1 MSFLSDDL
9 LFQPHGFINGEFVAA
24 DNKSTFVVFNPSNKQ
39 AIAEVAQCGREE
51 TKRAIEHAKVA
62 MVDWSRLTAKQRSE
76 FLMAWHD
83 QIIANKKDLATLLSS
98 EQGKP
103 VAEAEG
109 EIVYGA
115 SYIKWFAEEAKR
127 IYGDIIPQSSGDSRL
142 LCIKQPVG
150 VVACITPWNFP
161 NAMLTRKIA
170 PALAAGCTVV
180 CKPANETPLSA
191 LALGELANRAGIPK
205 GVINILAGITAE
217 IGSELTASSTVRKL
231 TFTGS
236 TPVGK
241 LLTTECAKTLKRTSM
256 ELGGNAPFI
265 VFETAD
271 LDSAVSG
278 LIANKFR
285 NAGQTCVCTNRVL
298 VQSSVIEHFT
308 EKLITAIN
316 QLKLGDAFSA
326 DTDIGPLINA
336 SAVQKVRELV
346 ANAEQLGAQIV
357 SAGSNF
363 AADSNFVSPI
373 VIKNATTEMDI
384 FSEEIFGPVAA
395 IFEFNNEAQAIEMAN
410 DSPYG
415 LAAYFYSN
423 DMSQVWRVGEALEAG
438 MVGINDSAISNE
450 MIPFGG
456 VKESGQ
462 GREGSKYG
470 LDDYLEIKHL
480 KMGGLQL

>member
-1 MSFLSDDL
+1 MAMLSDQEL
-9 LFQPHGFINGEFVAA
+9 LKPNAYINGEFVSAE
-24 DNKSTFVVFNPSNKQ
+24 DGTTFAVKNPSTG
-39 AIAEVAQCGREE
+39 EVVANVAKCGAKE
-51 TKRAIEHAKVA
+51 TRKAIEFAKVA
-62 MVDWSRLTAKQRSE
+62 MTSWAKMPSKQRASL
-76 FLMAWHD
+76 LMAWHD
-83 QIIANKKDLATLLSS
+83 QIITNKLDLARILSS

-103 VAEAEG
+103 LVEAEG
-109 EIVYGA
+109 EILYGA
-115 SYIKWFAEEAKR
+115 SYIQWFAEEAKR
-127 IYGDIIPQSSGDSRL
+127 IYGDIIPQQSDDARL

-191 LALGELANRAGIPK
+191 LALGELANRAGIPP
-205 GVINILAGITAE
+205 GVINILAGTTAE
-217 IGSELTASSTVRKL
+217 IGQEMTSNPIVRKL

-236 TPVGK
+236 TQVGK
-241 LLTTECAKTLKRTSM
+241 KLTVDCAQTLKRTSM

-265 VFETAD
+265 VFESAD
-271 LDSAVSG
+271 LDLAVKG

-285 NAGQTCVCTNRVL
+285 NAGQTCVCTNRVI
-298 VQSSVIEHFT
+298 VQSSIVEKFT
-308 EKLITAIN
+308 DKLKVAVAKLKVGDGFESGVDVGPMIN
-316 QLKLGDAFSA
+316 Q
-326 DTDIGPLINA
+326 
-336 SAVQKVRELV
+336 SAVNKVNELV
-346 ANAEQLGAQIV
+346 ENARQLGAQVITT
-357 SAGSNF
+357 
-363 AADSNFVSPI
+363 DSNMDGKGNFMAPKI
-373 VIKNATTEMDI
+373 ITGATKDMTL

-395 IFEFNNEAQAIEMAN
+395 IFTFDEEREAIELAN
-410 DSPYG
+410 DSPFG

-423 DMSQVWRVGEALEAG
+423 DMSQMWRVGEAIEAG
-438 MVGINDSAISNE
+438 MVGINDAALSNE

-480 KMGGLQL
+480 KMGGLN

>member
-1 MSFLSDDL
+1 MPFLSDDKL
-9 LFQPHGFINGEFVAA
+9 LRPHGFVNGNFVSA
-24 DNKSTFVVFNPSNKQ
+24 DNKSTFEVFNPANKEV
-39 AIAEVAQCGREE
+39 IAKVARCGTEE
-51 TKRAIEHAKVA
+51 TRRAIECAKLA
-62 MVDWSRLTAKQRSE
+62 MLKWSSLSAKQRSAL
-76 FLMAWHD
+76 LMAWHD
-83 QIIANKKDLATLLSS
+83 QIIANKTDLAKLLSS

-103 VAEAEG
+103 LAEAEG
-109 EIVYGA
+109 EIAYGA
-115 SYIKWFAEEAKR
+115 SYIQWFAEEAKR
-127 IYGDIIPQSSGDSRL
+127 VYGDIIPQASHDSRL

-205 GVINILAGITAE
+205 GVINILAGNTAE
-217 IGSELTASSTVRKL
+217 IGGELTANPTIKKL

-236 TPVGK
+236 TGVGK
-241 LLTTECAKTLKRTSM
+241 LLTAQCAKTLKRTSM

-265 VFETAD
+265 VFESAD
-271 LDSAVSG
+271 LDLAVSG
-278 LIANKFR
+278 LIGNKFR

-298 VQSSVIEHFT
+298 VQSSVVESFT
-308 EKLITAIN
+308 NKLIEATGK
-316 QLKLGDAFSA
+316 LTLGDAFSA
-326 DTDIGPLINA
+326 DTDVGPLINE
-336 SAVQKVRELV
+336 SAVKKVRELV
-346 ANAEQLGAQIV
+346 ANAQALGAQTV
-357 SAGSNF
+357 STESKYAR
-363 AADSNFVSPI
+363 DSNFVAPT
-373 VIKNATTEMDI
+373 VIKNATTDMHI

-395 IFEFNNEAQAIEMAN
+395 IFEFDTEQQALDMAN
-410 DSPYG
+410 DSTFG

-423 DMSQVWRVGEALEAG
+423 DMSQIWRVGEAIEAG
-438 MVGINDSAISNE
+438 MVGINDAALSNE

-480 KMGGLQL
+480 KMGGLK

>member
-1 MSFLSDDL
+1 MSFLSDDQ
-9 LFQPHGFINGEFVAA
+9 LFRSQAFINGNFVDAM
-24 DNKSTFVVFNPSNKQ
+24 NKTTFAVFNPATKKTVTEVASCGKFETQ
-39 AIAEVAQCGREE
+39 TAIA
-51 TKRAIEHAKVA
+51 HANNALKK
-62 MVDWSRLTAKQRSE
+62 WSRLTAKQRSTL
-76 FLMAWHD
+76 LMAWHNE
-83 QIIANKKDLATLLSS
+83 IIANKADLAKLLST

-115 SYIKWFAEEAKR
+115 SYIQWFAEEAKR
-127 IYGDIIPQSSGDSRL
+127 VYGDIIPQSSDDSRL

-205 GVINILAGITAE
+205 GVINILAGITSE
-217 IGSELTASSTVRKL
+217 IGGELTSNTTIKKL

-241 LLTTECAKTLKRTSM
+241 ILTTQCAKTLKRTSM

-271 LDSAVSG
+271 LDAAVRG

-298 VQSSVIEHFT
+298 VQSTVVESFT
-308 EKLITAIN
+308 EKLIKEIHK
-316 QLKLGDAFSA
+316 LKLGDAFSL
-326 DTDIGPLINA
+326 DTDIGPLINE
-336 SAVQKVRELV
+336 SAVKKVRELV
-346 ANAEQLGAQIV
+346 LNAEQLGAQSV
-357 SAGSNF
+357 SAVSTYSS
-363 AADSNFVSPI
+363 DSNFVAAT
-373 VIKNATTEMDI
+373 VIKKATTEMDI
-384 FSEEIFGPVAA
+384 YSEEIFGPIAA
-395 IFEFNNEAQAIEMAN
+395 IFEFENEAQAIDMAN

-423 DMSQVWRVGEALEAG
+423 DLSQIWRVGEAIEAG
-438 MVGINDSAISNE
+438 MIGINDAALSNE

-470 LDDYLEIKHL
+470 LDDYLEIKHM
-480 KMGGLQL
+480 KMGGLK